1 MTYALVHLI
10 ALLFAVITWY
20 PVGTLVRNRHERS

>member
-1 MTYALVHLI
+1 MSYALVHLI

-20 PVGTLVRNRHERS
+20 PVGTLLRSHHERS